1 MGKNQR
7 KWRNVLLDKNF
18 QLSFTLL
25 LVGLAALLMI
35 LLGFWVKD
43 VAHNATEVQ
52 VHELWTKCAD
62 LEIAVANSSMISS
75 AQDEIADPVGSNPL
89 SQDASV
95 PPVPADSSVPS
106 SSKEL
111 DERSSS
117 HITMGET
124 SMELLPAP
132 ELDAAQRDAAGAD
145 EAAMSNEP
153 PHPKQGDLKAGT
165 SAGVPNPSLIADLKR
180 CNATAAG
187 EIDQLWASYRRIL
200 YILVGI
206 GFILILGLAIYGLR
220 MTHKVAGPLFKV
232 GLYLEK
238 LEAGTYDQVWNL
250 RKGDQLTEFYEH
262 FRAAHRELTLM
273 QIDDIAV
280 LEAVVEAADAA
291 DATAQTP
298 KARAA
303 LSALRKRLAEKRNG
317 LKISEDQHG

>member
-7 KWRNVLLDKNF
+7 KWRNILLDKNF
-18 QLSFTLL
+18 QLSFTML

-35 LLGFWVKD
+35 LLGFWVRD

-62 LEIAVANSSMISS
+62 LEIAVANSSVVSNQ
-75 AQDEIADPVGSNPL
+75 QDENADPVGSNPL
-89 SQDASV
+89 AEAAAGL
-95 PPVPADSSVPS
+95 PPEPADVPS
-106 SSKEL
+106 SEEL
-111 DERSSS
+111 DKRPSS

-132 ELDAAQRDAAGAD
+132 ELDAARRGATPNEDGPPDSKTGVAAGD
-145 EAAMSNEP
+145 
-153 PHPKQGDLKAGT
+153 
-165 SAGVPNPSLIADLKR
+165 PNPSLVADLKR

-200 YILVGI
+200 YILVGV
-206 GFILILGLAIYGLR
+206 GFLLVLGLAVYGLR

-280 LEAVVEAADAA
+280 LEAVINAADADLA
-291 DATAQTP
+291 VAQT
-298 KARAA
+298 AEAGAA
-303 LSALRKRLAEKRNG
+303 LAALRKRLDDKRNG
-317 LKISEDQHG
+317 LKISEEQHG